1 MSNKIS
7 GEQSNLRISVSNGF
21 NQSYKDS
28 YVIDN
33 TEVNYS
39 LCRQIYLNTHENY
52 KLGGG
57 FAKPIVNNLS
67 SFMGIPQ
74 FISNDII
81 AQEIINKYLV
91 NIKSVYNKIHRNI
104 LREGDCYLL
113 VTNEKKND
121 KLFKNELIISFKTL
135 LPERLQVLKDET
147 GNIVK
152 VIVSTSFDYIDK
164 DTDEK
169 VKYKVKE
176 VWTNEVYQKI
186 YDKINVPNYISEHL
200 IDMTMPNPYQF
211 IPIIWFKNEEE
222 EFRNNGTSELESV
235 EPLLR
240 AYHDVM
246 LDSLRSTKLNSSPK
260 LRIKIENLQQF
271 LNNNFTDEEIATG
284 KLKLAKKD
292 VIFIGKED
300 DLGYVE
306 VSGNTHTTLL
316 EFIFL
321 CIIDTSETPEF
332 MFGSAVASSKA
343 SVSEQMIPFMKKVN
357 RKRDSISDNYKLLA
371 RMVFSIYNDNNS
383 TNLINDFETDLF
395 WQDVDNDE
403 DNLKSNTINTLIT
416 ALSLGIE
423 SKLLSFESAINY
435 LKQYINTMN
444 NYDEEK
450 EKILEQYDSMDTSL
464 ESQLQ
469 KQIDEIK
476 NNQND
481 NDNIDEE
488 DNNQNIDEEEE

>member
-435 LKQYINTMN
+435 LKQYINTMK